1 VADINVPV
9 LIAGGGPVGLCTSL
23 LLSRFGVPS
32 LLVER
37 HPATSIHPRARG
49 VNVRTMELLR
59 TWGLEDDVREA
70 GRPLENATE
79 VVWAESLAGRELR
92 RVTAGGRRENVRP
105 VSPTTGC
112 GCAQDEL
119 EPVLLASAQSH
130 GVGSIAFDHELIGVE
145 PGTAEVTAAVRNNS
159 TGQEMTVQ
167 AAYLVA
173 ADGADSGVR
182 QALQVAAL
190 GPGILNQQIG
200 IYVEAPLGPLVAER
214 PALLYFIENA
224 AISGL
229 FAAVDN
235 ADRWV
240 FYTARPADWDQAAG
254 GFPAGRCT
262 ELVRLAAGLPDL
274 AVRVLAV
281 LPWTMAAQ
289 TAERFRVG
297 RVFLAG
303 DAAHL
308 IPPVGGYGMNT
319 GIQDAHNLA
328 WKLAGVLAG
337 WASPSLLDT
346 YEAERLPVARF
357 VTEQA
362 LLNMRQP
369 GRAEQFATLGL
380 ALGVAYDSAAVVPDG
395 TPAPQVANPV
405 IDYVP
410 AARPGRR
417 APHAW
422 LRRNGQ
428 RVSAIDL
435 FDTAFTLLAGASGQR
450 WRDAAA
456 TAAQDL
462 GVPLAACTVG
472 PGGDLGDEDGTWA
485 QVYGIGPDGAVLI
498 RPDGHVAWRSAA
510 AGTEPH
516 AELVRVLH
524 TVLGQPSA

>member
-1 VADINVPV
+1 MADIDVPV
-9 LIAGGGPVGLCTSL
+9 LIVGGGPVGLCASL

-37 HPATSIHPRARG
+37 HPATSVHPRARG
-49 VNVRTMELLR
+49 LNVRTMELLR
-59 TWGLEDDVREA
+59 TWGLENKAREA
-70 GRPLENATE
+70 GRALENATE

-92 RVTAGGRRENVRP
+92 RVTAGGRREDMRP

-112 GCAQDEL
+112 ACAQDEL
-119 EPVLLASAQSH
+119 EPVLSASAQGY
-130 GVGSIAFDHELIGVE
+130 GVGDVAFDHELTSFESGA
-145 PGTAEVTAAVRNNS
+145 AEVTATIRKNS
-159 TGQEMTVQ
+159 TGQEMTVR

-190 GPGILNQQIG
+190 GPGILSRQIG
-200 IYVEAPLGPLVAER
+200 IYFEAPLGRLVADR
-214 PALLYFIENA
+214 PAVLYFIENA
-224 AISGL
+224 AVSGL
-229 FAAVDN
+229 FAAVDL

-240 FYTARPADWDQAAG
+240 FYTARPPDWDQAAG
-254 GFPAGRCT
+254 GLPAGRCV

-281 LPWTMAAQ
+281 LPWAMAAQ

-303 DAAHL
+303 DAAHR

-337 WASPSLLDT
+337 WAGPSLLDT
-346 YEAERLPVARF
+346 YEAERQPVARF

-369 GRAEQFATLGL
+369 GRPEQYATLGL
-380 ALGVAYDSAAVVPDG
+380 ALGVSYDSAAVVPDG
-395 TPAPQVANPV
+395 APAPQVANPV
-405 IDYVP
+405 TDYIP
-410 AARPGRR
+410 SARPGSR

-422 LRRNGQ
+422 LQRNGQ
-428 RVSAIDL
+428 RISTIDL

-450 WRDAAA
+450 WRHAAA
-456 TAAQDL
+456 TASRDL

-472 PGGDLGDEDGTWA
+472 HGGLRDEDGTWA
-485 QVYGIGPDGAVLI
+485 QLYGIDPDGAVLV

-516 AELVRVLH
+516 AELVRALH
-524 TVLGQPSA
+524 AVLGRATT